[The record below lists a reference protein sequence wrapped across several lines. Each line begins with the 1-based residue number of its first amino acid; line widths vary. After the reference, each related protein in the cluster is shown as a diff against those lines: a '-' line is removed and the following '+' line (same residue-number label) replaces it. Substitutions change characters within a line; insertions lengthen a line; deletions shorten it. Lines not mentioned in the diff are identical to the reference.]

1 MSIHD
6 SIHSSASSAI
16 SYSEQEEK
24 DSLDFI
30 HKNIES
36 LTGYSSVE
44 SYKKAESA
52 YLQQKKLVPTK
63 SSPLNSATQ
72 TFQNRIRKMPVDG
85 DCFLHAFNQGA
96 GLADNTVTLRK
107 ELVAAIDPFDPIM
120 KGEAY
125 DYFQTVTL
133 VFDEQKDKK
142 ETVLEAFNLSIA
154 QQPLSQD
161 QRALVKKYIEIYKVK
176 LQKPQTWLGQI
187 GITTLHRLK
196 RVNIEIYDPQGNLN
210 GGASQVNP
218 RFTKTIKMMFH
229 DNHYDLVQ

>member
-6 SIHSSASSAI
+6 SIRSSASSAI
-16 SYSEQEEK
+16 SSFEQEEK

-36 LTGYSSVE
+36 LTGHSSVE

-52 YLQQKKLVPTK
+52 YLHQKKLVPTK

-96 GLADNTVTLRK
+96 GLPDNTVTLRK
-107 ELVAAIDPFDPIM
+107 ELVAAIDPFDPIL

-125 DYFQTVTL
+125 DYFQDVTL
-133 VFDEQKDKK
+133 VFNEQKDDKV
-142 ETVLEAFNLSIA
+142 TVLNAFNLSIT
-154 QQPLSQD
+154 QQPLSPD
-161 QRALVKKYIEIYKVK
+161 QRALVKKYLEIYKARLRTPK
-176 LQKPQTWLGQI
+176 NWLGQI
-187 GITTLHRLK
+187 GIVTLHRLK
-196 RVNIEIYDPQGNLN
+196 QFNIEIYDAQGNLN
-210 GGASQVNP
+210 QHASCTNP
-218 RFTKTIKMMFH
+218 RFNKTIKMMFNN
-229 DNHYDLVQ
+229 DHYDLVQ

>member
-16 SYSEQEEK
+16 SSFEQEEK

-36 LTGYSSVE
+36 LTGHSSVE

-52 YLQQKKLVPTK
+52 YLHQKKVVPTK

-96 GLADNTVTLRK
+96 GLHDNTVTLRK
-107 ELVAAIDPFDPIM
+107 ELVAAIDLFDPIM

-125 DYFQTVTL
+125 DYFQGVTF
-133 VFDEQKDKK
+133 VFEEQNDNKD
-142 ETVLEAFNLSIA
+142 TVLEAFNLSIA
-154 QQPLSQD
+154 NKPLSLD
-161 QRALVKKYIEIYKVK
+161 QRNLVKKYLEIYKAK
-176 LQKPQTWLGQI
+176 LGTPQTWLGQI
-187 GITTLHRLK
+187 GIVTLHRLK
-196 RVNIEIYDPQGNLN
+196 RVNIEIYDAHGNLN
-210 GGASQVNP
+210 REASCTNP
-218 RFTKTIKMMFH
+218 LFSKPIKMMFNN
-229 DNHYDLVQ
+229 NHYDLVQ

>member
-16 SYSEQEEK
+16 SSFEQEEK

-44 SYKKAESA
+44 SYKIAERA
-52 YLQQKKLVPTK
+52 YLHPKKVVPTK

-96 GLADNTVTLRK
+96 GLPDNTVTLRK

-125 DYFQTVTL
+125 DYFQGVTF
-133 VFDEQKDKK
+133 VFEEQNDNKG
-142 ETVLEAFNLSIA
+142 TVLEAFNLSIA
-154 QQPLSQD
+154 NQPISLD
-161 QRALVKKYIEIYKVK
+161 QRALVKKYLEIYKAK
-176 LQKPQTWLGQI
+176 LRTPQTWLGHI
-187 GITTLHRLK
+187 GIVTLHRVK
-196 RVNIEIYDPQGNLN
+196 RVNIEIYDAQGNLN
-210 GGASQVNP
+210 REASCTNP
-218 RFTKTIKMMFH
+218 RFNDTIKMMFNN
-229 DNHYDLVQ
+229 NHYDLVQ